1 MTDFPVI
8 IRSDTVD
15 AWNPANHLRWVVYPI
30 IYRVFYIP
38 GGAGFLP
45 STVPCTH
52 AKMCKLMWKSP
63 ECFWV
68 QGIQILLPTIPLGR
82 EAPEPQNWSSKQS
95 WLSGRALVNLLVW
108 SSTKVHSTYPKE
120 FQPKPISVAI
130 TRASKRNIISTP
142 NPSWFKR
149 SIFREISVVELVKV
163 GEICESLTI
172 PLFTYP

>member
-1 MTDFPVI
+1 MVQDFFHQQYHVHMPRCVN
-8 IRSDTVD
+8 
-15 AWNPANHLRWVVYPI
+15 WCENHLSV
-30 IYRVFYIP
+30 
-38 GGAGFLP
+38 
-45 STVPCTH
+45 
-52 AKMCKLMWKSP
+52 
-63 ECFWV
+63 FWV

-130 TRASKRNIISTP
+130 TRASKRNIISTQ

-149 SIFREISVVELVKV
+149 SIFREIFRCGACKSGRNMWVTNHSTIHLPI
-163 GEICESLTI
+163 GTGISLPTFS
-172 PLFTYP
+172 LFFMVFM